1 MKIWIDI
8 TNAPH
13 VHLFKNVVRT
23 LQEKGYQTLIT
34 ARDFG
39 PLHNLLTQEKIPHH
53 LIGKHGG
60 ANPHNKLVES
70 SKRILALAKLIKKYK
85 PDIVIAKHSVEAP
98 RVGFGLNI
106 PVLLIVDNEHAT
118 AQNRLTL
125 PLATRIITPKPVPIE
140 KLVENGADPQKIR
153 RFNGLLEL
161 AHILNTNI
169 KEIHQELGLDP
180 ELPTLT
186 IRPEPFLAHYYP
198 KTVQSRLIPLLKHL
212 TQNGENNI
220 VVLPR
225 NLEQQKT
232 LEKLFGDKV
241 VIPNRPADG
250 PSLLAHSS
258 LMIGGGGT
266 MNREAALLGT
276 PNISFYP
283 GPLPGVSQYLV
294 EKELIHHT
302 TNMLEIITKSES
314 LPETKNQKQEIAKN
328 LVAEMENPV
337 KIVLEE
343 IERIIT
349 TFSS

>member
-1 MKIWIDI
+1 MKVWIDI

-23 LQEKGYQTLIT
+23 LQRRGYQTLVT
-34 ARDFG
+34 ARNYG
-39 PLHNLLTQEKIPHH
+39 PIHNLLTRERIPHH

-60 ANPHNKLVES
+60 ADLHNKLVES
-70 SKRILALAKLIKKYK
+70 SKRILALAELIKKYK

-106 PVLLIVDNEHAT
+106 PVILIVDNEHAT

-125 PLATRIITPKPVPIE
+125 PLATRIITPKPLPIG
-140 KLVENGADPQKIR
+140 KLVEDGAHPNRIR
-153 RFNGLLEL
+153 RFNGLFEL

-169 KEIHQELGLDP
+169 KEIHKELGLDP

-198 KTVQSRLIPLLKHL
+198 KTQQSRLIPLLKHL
-212 TQNGENNI
+212 TQNGEKNI

-225 NLEQQKT
+225 SFEQQKT
-232 LEKLFGDKV
+232 LEKLFGDRV
-241 VIPNRPADG
+241 VVPNKPTDG

-276 PNISFYP
+276 PTISFYP
-283 GPLPGVSQYLV
+283 GPLPSVVQYLV
-294 EKELIHHT
+294 EKDLIHHT
-302 TNMLEIITKSES
+302 NSVVDVITKSES
-314 LPETKNQKQEIAKN
+314 LPKTKKYKQEIAKN
-328 LVAEMENPV
+328 LVTEMENPIKV
-337 KIVLEE
+337 VVEE
-343 IERIIT
+343 IEKIL
-349 TFSS
+349 